1 MISEFF
7 VFEYR
12 SQNENLQI
20 TENLVFV
27 STKLKWIW
35 IYFLIT
41 FLTFLAAKR
50 EINKSKLNLINL
62 DGLEALKEISTWYLT
77 ENMAES
83 F

>member
-20 TENLVFV
+20 TENLVFA

-35 IYFLIT
+35 VYFLIT
-41 FLTFLAAKR
+41 FLTFLAVKR

>member
-20 TENLVFV
+20 TENLVFA

-35 IYFLIT
+35 IYF